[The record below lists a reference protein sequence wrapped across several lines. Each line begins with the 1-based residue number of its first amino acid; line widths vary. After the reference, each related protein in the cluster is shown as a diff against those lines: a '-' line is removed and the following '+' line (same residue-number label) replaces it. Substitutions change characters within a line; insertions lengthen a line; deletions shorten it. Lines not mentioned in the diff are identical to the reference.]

1 LDVSGVISSVEAGAG
16 VAIATEAFS
25 HAFGHRVKLCD
36 SHLNQRRFPSVSPR
50 QKGDLVQPPKSFGNA
65 RNKSLRKNDL
75 HTFQR
80 ALDFHL
86 TARLQ

>member
-1 LDVSGVISSVEAGAG
+1 LDV
-16 VAIATEAFS
+16 
-25 HAFGHRVKLCD
+25 
-36 SHLNQRRFPSVSPR
+36 SVSPR